1 MPTLAPCR
9 YSAAVTRD
17 LILGLLGAVLVAAV
31 VVAQVLW
38 LSRRMGNQG
47 GFPMVARC
55 LDGHEFRAAL
65 VPVFMLPVPR
75 VGLVQFRYCPV
86 GQHWTFVVL
95 VRA

>member
-1 MPTLAPCR
+1 L
-9 YSAAVTRD
+9 VTDFSPRD
-17 LILGLLGAVLVAAV
+17 VILGLLGAVLVAAV
-31 VVAQVLW
+31 VVALVLW
-38 LSRRMGNQG
+38 LSRRMGNEG